1 MIVIP
6 TPGEIDKTPEVAT
19 LTVLDIALEVAI
31 HALVA
36 RYPDLEDPDQRE
48 WLMPPP
54 ASAPLAAVVVGVADT
69 LRCAVH
75 NYLATVECQHD
86 LERPD
91 LQHRD

>member
-6 TPGEIDKTPEVAT
+6 TPGELVKTPELAA
-19 LTVLDIALEVAI
+19 LTVLDVALEVAI

-36 RYPDLEDPDQRE
+36 RYPDLEDPDQRD

-54 ASAPLAAVVVGVADT
+54 ASAPLAAVVVGLADT

-75 NYLATVECQHD
+75 NYLSTIDSEHNLTASEPPHGA
-86 LERPD
+86 
-91 LQHRD
+91 